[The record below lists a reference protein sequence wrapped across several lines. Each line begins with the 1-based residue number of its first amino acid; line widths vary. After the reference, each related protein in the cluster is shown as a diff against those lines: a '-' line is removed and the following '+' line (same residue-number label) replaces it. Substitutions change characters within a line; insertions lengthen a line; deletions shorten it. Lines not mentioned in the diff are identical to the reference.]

1 MDFEV
6 DDGMGWLS
14 RSHVINAQ
22 NRVPAH
28 LDRLGF
34 QPVED
39 AGIAGLASEQPVSD
53 DDCSTAPEEV
63 TELIAAEGTD

>member
-1 MDFEV
+1 MDVEV

-14 RSHVINAQ
+14 RSHVLNTHA
-22 NRVPAH
+22 RVPAH

-39 AGIAGLASEQPVSD
+39 AGIE
-53 DDCSTAPEEV
+53 
-63 TELIAAEGTD
+63 